1 MSPRRPLPAVDE
13 RLVAPESRAEIIDGQ
28 LIRTMGSNQPHGTR
42 HFDAAGLFFGLLA
55 DGYSGAVDMLT
66 RADEDTDAAPDVSVF
81 PSAPDP
87 ATGGAPWTACYGH
100 TGPDVKP
107 GATYTKAECDA
118 LLDADM
124 AAADATVRRCIPV
137 PMLRH
142 VEGALVSLVFNV
154 GPRAVCGST
163 IQKYALAN
171 NWPAAC
177 DAIEAWK
184 DTHRH

>member
-1 MSPRRPLPAVDE
+1 MKVPTKALATGVAAV
-13 RLVAPESRAEIIDGQ
+13 
-28 LIRTMGSNQPHGTR
+28 
-42 HFDAAGLFFGLLA
+42 LA
-55 DGYSGAVDMLT
+55 T
-66 RADEDTDAAPDVSVF
+66 AAPLIAHWEGVRYL
-81 PSAPDP
+81 PYPDP
-87 ATGGAPWTACYGH
+87 ATGGAPWTVCYGH
-100 TGPDVKP
+100 TGPDVIRGK
-107 GATYTKAECDA
+107 GYTKAECDA

-124 AAADATVRRCIPV
+124 AVADGYVRKCIPV

-177 DAIEAWK
+177 EAIEAWK
-184 DTHRH
+184 YAGGRVMRGLALRRADEKALCLGDQ